1 MKKSESVNPNL
12 LLKEY
17 RSKIDSKVI
26 LRDVELENLKKQA
39 VWIQDKIKNSDFS
52 AQIVQLA
59 KFKEVKYNEGDAIVD
74 WELIKFFSLQMKN
87 ASRNVLV
94 INFEAIFFCEWEFG
108 RFRDKNMLGLKLK
121 YVNDEIS
128 EDRLDIYFDFALK
141 RNIIPLS

>member
-1 MKKSESVNPNL
+1 
-12 LLKEY
+12 
-17 RSKIDSKVI
+17 
-26 LRDVELENLKKQA
+26 
-39 VWIQDKIKNSDFS
+39 
-52 AQIVQLA
+52 
-59 KFKEVKYNEGDAIVD
+59 
-74 WELIKFFSLQMKN
+74 MKN

-108 RFRDKNMLGLKLK
+108 RFRDKNMLGLTLK

>member
-26 LRDVELENLKKQA
+26 LRDVQLENLKKQA
-39 VWIQDKIKNSDFS
+39 VWIQDKIKNSDLR
-52 AQIVQLA
+52 AQVVQLA

-74 WELIKFFSLQMKN
+74 WELIKLFSLRMKN

-108 RFRDKNMLGLKLK
+108 RFRDKNMLGLTLK

>member
-94 INFEAIFFCEWEFG
+94 INFEAIFFCEWEFDLEICPTVLNG
-108 RFRDKNMLGLKLK
+108 GAFVRSNYCHVFRIL
-121 YVNDEIS
+121 
-128 EDRLDIYFDFALK
+128 F
-141 RNIIPLS
+141 